1 MKKEIEF
8 KAGDFVRL
16 KSRTGPIKMEV
27 KVAGQPDVGF
37 ILCQWFVGN
46 TVHEGSFAPEAL
58 KMWKPRANT
67 KETSPASRPR
77 IADI

>member
-1 MKKEIEF
+1 
-8 KAGDFVRL
+8 
-16 KSRTGPIKMEV
+16 
-27 KVAGQPDVGF
+27 
-37 ILCQWFVGN
+37 LCQWFVGN